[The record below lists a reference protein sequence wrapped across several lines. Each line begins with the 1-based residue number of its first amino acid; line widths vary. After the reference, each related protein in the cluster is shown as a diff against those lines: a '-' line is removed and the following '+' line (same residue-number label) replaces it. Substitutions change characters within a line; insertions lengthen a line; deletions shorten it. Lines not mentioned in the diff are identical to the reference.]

1 MIDKIKSYFWMA
13 LSILLGGL
21 LAVQTLR
28 MHGAQLAKAEA
39 VVATATDRATA
50 SSKLAIGQEKARVTE
65 YTLNTG
71 AAGIT
76 KATNVAVQTLSTQR
90 DSLLQRVR
98 IAESN
103 VATARL
109 VSQATAASST
119 GRTVSRS
126 DGPELLGT
134 LGEADVGEAHRGDTI
149 RLHLAACYAK
159 YGEVRKALAAQ

>member
-1 MIDKIKSYFWMA
+1 MIDKITSYFWMA
-13 LSILLGGL
+13 LAIVASIGL
-21 LAVQTLR
+21 ATQTLR
-28 MHGAQLAKAEA
+28 LHSAQMAKAEA
-39 VVATATDRATA
+39 VVASATDRATA
-50 SSKLAIGQEKARVTE
+50 SSNLAMGQEKARVTE

-76 KATNVAVQTLSTQR
+76 KATNVAVQALSTQR

-103 VATARL
+103 AATARL
-109 VSQATAASST
+109 VSQAPSTSSA
-119 GRTVSRS
+119 GRALGGS

-134 LGEADVGEAHRGDTI
+134 LGEADVGEANRGDTI

-159 YGEVRKALAAQ
+159 YGEVRKALAQ